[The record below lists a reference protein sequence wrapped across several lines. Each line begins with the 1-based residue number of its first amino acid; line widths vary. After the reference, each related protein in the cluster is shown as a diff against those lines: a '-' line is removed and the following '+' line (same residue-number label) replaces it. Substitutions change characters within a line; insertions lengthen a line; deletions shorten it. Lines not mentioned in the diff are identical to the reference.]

1 MRILLITTCLAN
13 IAFAF
18 GSLPWMPERMAVH
31 FATDGSVN
39 RFDSPIVYAVIM
51 SVVACFVTSIIFG
64 ISFFTSFSTT
74 HMQEFV
80 NIPHR
85 DYWMNEENR
94 PKTVRRLCYTGE
106 LIGLGTLLL
115 ILLIQWELVRVNL
128 TVPPRQPSISI
139 LMYGIGVLL
148 AVIVFENVRV
158 FLSFRL
164 PKSES

>member
-1 MRILLITTCLAN
+1 LAN

-39 RFDSPIVYAVIM
+39 RFDSSIVYAVIM
-51 SVVACFVTSIIFG
+51 SVVACFVAAIMFG
-64 ISFFTSFSTT
+64 VSFFTSFAST
-74 HMQEFV
+74 HMPESV
-80 NIPHR
+80 NIPNR

-94 PKTVRRLCYTGE
+94 PKTIRRLSYPGE
-106 LIGLGTLLL
+106 LIGVGTLLL

-128 TVPPRQPSISI
+128 TVPPGQPSISV
-139 LMYGIGVLL
+139 LMCSTGVLL

>member
-51 SVVACFVTSIIFG
+51 SVVACFVTAIMFG
-64 ISFFTSFSTT
+64 VSFFTSFAST
-74 HMQEFV
+74 HMPESV
-80 NIPHR
+80 NIPNR

-94 PKTVRRLCYTGE
+94 TKTIRRLCYPGE
-106 LIGLGTLLL
+106 LIGIGTLLL
-115 ILLIQWELVRVNL
+115 ILLIQWELVRGNL
-128 TVPPRQPSISI
+128 MVPPGQPNITV
-139 LMYGIGVLL
+139 LMCGTGVLL
-148 AVIVFENVRV
+148 AVIVFVSIHTYR
-158 FLSFRL
+158 SFCL
-164 PKSES
+164 PKKES